1 MLNSAVLVSAW
12 NKSYSMVEIRTIET
26 FGNLVW
32 NQHAKW
38 HDNSSLPA
46 FFNDVIDSNNARRNI
61 ESHRIYEETCMTD
74 GLTRLGED

>member
-32 NQHAKW
+32 NHHAKW
-38 HDNSSLPA
+38 HENSSLVA
-46 FFNDVIDSNNARRNI
+46 ILMTSSALTTRDEALKAT
-61 ESHRIYEETCMTD
+61 ESRKKLVCV
-74 GLTRLGED
+74 